1 MSLPKPFYERDGV
14 TIFCGDARE
23 ILPEMAS
30 GSVDLVLTD
39 PPYGIALNTDNSRFS
54 GGHVASVA
62 SLGNGRGTA
71 DGQPIANDDSPFDP
85 SHLLIHGRDQIIWG
99 WNHYADKLPG
109 GACLVWLK
117 RHDDAFGSFLSDAE
131 VAWMS
136 KGHGVYCRRDLSNNA
151 ITHQRVHPTQ
161 KPVPLMRWCLT
172 FFPKAGL
179 VLDPYMGSGTT
190 LLAAR
195 DMGKR
200 AIGIEIE
207 PKYCEIA
214 VRRLQQSVL
223 PLEVA

>member
-1 MSLPKPFYERDGV
+1 
-14 TIFCGDARE
+14 
-23 ILPEMAS
+23 
-30 GSVDLVLTD
+30 
-39 PPYGIALNTDNSRFS
+39 
-54 GGHVASVA
+54 
-62 SLGNGRGTA
+62 
-71 DGQPIANDDSPFDP
+71 
-85 SHLLIHGRDQIIWG
+85 
-99 WNHYADKLPG
+99 
-109 GACLVWLK
+109 
-117 RHDDAFGSFLSDAE
+117 
-131 VAWMS
+131 
-136 KGHGVYCRRDLSNNA
+136 
-151 ITHQRVHPTQ
+151 
-161 KPVPLMRWCLT
+161 MRWCLT